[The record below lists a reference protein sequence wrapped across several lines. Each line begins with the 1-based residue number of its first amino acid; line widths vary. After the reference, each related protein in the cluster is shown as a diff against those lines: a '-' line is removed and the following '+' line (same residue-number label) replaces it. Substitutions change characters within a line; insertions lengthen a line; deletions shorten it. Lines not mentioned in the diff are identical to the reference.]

1 MSGTVT
7 DKKTGKGIAYATV
20 RALPST
26 TTVVTN
32 EEGFFTL
39 KQEES
44 PEVIEVTHI
53 NYNAESVR
61 LNDLPVS
68 PLRIQL
74 TPSSVLLQEV
84 NVWTALQVLLP

>member
-1 MSGTVT
+1 MKHILVLLFSIIACLSVSAQRFVMSGTVT

-53 NYNAESVR
+53 NYNAESV
-61 LNDLPVS
+61 L
-68 PLRIQL
+68 
-74 TPSSVLLQEV
+74 
-84 NVWTALQVLLP
+84 